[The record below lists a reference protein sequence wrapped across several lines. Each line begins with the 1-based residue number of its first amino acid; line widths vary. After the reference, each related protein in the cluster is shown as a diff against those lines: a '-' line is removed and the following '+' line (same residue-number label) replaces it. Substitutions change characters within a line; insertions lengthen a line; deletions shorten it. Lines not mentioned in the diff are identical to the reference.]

1 MKRNRQADEAQPY
14 KLEQAGREPSG
25 EDSGEEVQ
33 RKTV

>member
-1 MKRNRQADEAQPY
+1 MERNRQADEAQPY
-14 KLEQAGREPSG
+14 KLEQAGREPFG